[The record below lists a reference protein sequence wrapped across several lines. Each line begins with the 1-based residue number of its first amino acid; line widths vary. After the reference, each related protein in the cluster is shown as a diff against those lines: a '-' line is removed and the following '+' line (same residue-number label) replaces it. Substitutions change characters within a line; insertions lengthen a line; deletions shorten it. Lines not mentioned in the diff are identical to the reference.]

1 LKTIK
6 TGSTAKDVT
15 LIGVM
20 TALALIF
27 SYIEVLIPFNFGIPG
42 VKLGLANLVIVVALY
57 LLPIKYA
64 FLLDIMKILT
74 ASFLFGNGST
84 LIYSLAGGLLSF
96 AVMALIKKTDKL
108 SIIGVSI
115 LGGVFHNLGQL
126 IIAILIME
134 TLKIA
139 YYFSVL
145 AIAGLVT
152 GLLLGI
158 VSEKIVNLLGKQAG

>member
-1 LKTIK
+1 MKE
-6 TGSTAKDVT
+6 GSTAKEVA
-15 LIGVM
+15 LMGVM

-27 SYIEVLIPFNFGIPG
+27 SYVEVLIPFNFGIPG

-57 LLPIKYA
+57 VMPFKYA

-74 ASFLFGNGST
+74 ASFLFGNGMT
-84 LIYSLAGGLLSF
+84 LIYSLSGGLLSF
-96 AVMALIKKTDKL
+96 AVMALAKKIDKL
-108 SIIGVSI
+108 SVIGVSV

-126 IIAILIME
+126 IVAILVMG

-145 AIAGLVT
+145 AVAGLVT

-158 VSEKIVNLLGKQAG
+158 VADRIISLLKKQIS

>member
-1 LKTIK
+1 MK
-6 TGSTAKDVT
+6 TGNTAKDVT

-64 FLLDIMKILT
+64 FLLDIMKILS

-96 AVMALIKKTDKL
+96 AAMVLVKKTDKL

-115 LGGVFHNLGQL
+115 LGGVFHNVGQL
-126 IIAILIME
+126 IVAILIMG
-134 TLKIA
+134 TPKLV
-139 YYFSVL
+139 YYFSIL
-145 AIAGLVT
+145 AVAGLIT

-158 VSEKIVNLLGKQAG
+158 ASEKIVNMLGRQAG

>member
-1 LKTIK
+1 MK

-64 FLLDIMKILT
+64 FLLDIMKILS

-96 AVMALIKKTDKL
+96 AAMVLVKKTDKL

-115 LGGVFHNLGQL
+115 LGGVFHNVGQL
-126 IIAILIME
+126 IVAILIMG
-134 TLKIA
+134 TPKLV
-139 YYFSVL
+139 YYFSIL
-145 AIAGLVT
+145 AVAGLIT

-158 VSEKIVNLLGKQAG
+158 ASEKIVNMLGRQAG

>member
-1 LKTIK
+1 MKTIK